1 MIIDNASLKNV
12 DNHWAVLTIGA
23 TKRDRALKVAD
34 ARLVETAV
42 GLQIQI
48 EFERHDS
55 DDDLL
60 TRLALAYEVAAIEG
74 LHDFLN
80 TTSGNNTLR
89 LQCIAGA
96 WRTFE
101 LRRHFLLPERTL
113 DRINHILHI
122 SALAYCCDRWS
133 DLRRWFNEKEEYIE
147 IPSSAEAKWDLR
159 MLYKLFDCW
168 IRLFRKKGWDDLDGI
183 REIISGLRDDQKVYE
198 SGVLNTDSNI
208 KDKAMAMRLIG
219 LYHWAKCT
227 ELLAVYM
234 LQGEPADIKTQLDK
248 HYESATEAAF
258 SSGDSRFEILLKW
271 LHAAS
276 HRMIDGSIW
285 WIAYKVDPRINQFVK
300 NSAKHGLF
308 ELLPPQRTAL
318 VEKGLLDLAS
328 TAVVIDLPTSGG
340 KTLLAEFRIL
350 QALNQFTEEHGWVAY
365 ITPTR
370 ALTSQITRRLR
381 RDFEPIGIRVEH
393 LTGAIEIDTFENDLL
408 SAHGTRDF
416 DVLVATPEKL
426 QLIIRNN
433 KVPRPLAL
441 IVLDEAHNI
450 ENETRGLRIELLL
463 ATIKRECRSAH
474 FLLLLPYAE
483 NTESLARWLAQDVS
497 AGRSISLGSTPW
509 KPNERIVGVFHHEA
523 DDSVRAGWKM
533 KYRTSI
539 TTPRAIHLEGEHIVG
554 GVKPLNIA
562 KSRLNLG
569 LETAAMARIM
579 SQKGTSIAVAT
590 NIGTVWSMAR
600 KVSEELE
607 VISPVSEEISLVQR
621 FLKTEISP
629 SFELIEMLAKG
640 VAVHHAGLSD
650 EVRALVEW
658 LAEEGFLHV
667 LCATT
672 TLAQG
677 MNFPVSSVF
686 LSSRYVPHGTQSKEM
701 PPRDFWN
708 LAGRAGRLDHDSI
721 GVVGLASGDDPILA
735 MEYLNRATGDLVSR
749 LVRMLD
755 QLEIIGSLM
764 NLDTVIKD
772 EQWEDFRCYVA
783 HLWNEKKN
791 LDAVL
796 SETEQLL
803 RNTYGYGMLR
813 SSRDGDKKARALLE
827 ATKNYARKLA
837 DNPGHVELAD
847 MTGFSP
853 EGVAKALI
861 GINQL
866 ENKIEPSDWSPESM
880 FGEGKGLANLFGI
893 MLKIPQ
899 LADSLTE
906 LGGKGNEKKYIAAI
920 TQAWVKGESIQDIA
934 KTFFKGDETESI
946 TNACRAIYRNL
957 VNYGTWGLAALSR
970 MSGIDFDKLSETE
983 RRQINALPAMIYHG
997 VKTEEAVLMRM
1008 NSVPRSISENLGQEF
1023 RTAFRKDFG
1032 KVGVAEAREFLKNL
1046 DTTDWNRIKPGVSY
1060 LSGDDYRYVW
1070 ELLSGETTKA
1080 K

>member
-1 MIIDNASLKNV
+1 MIVDNASLQNV
-12 DNHWAVLTIGA
+12 DNHWAVLALGEIQ
-23 TKRDRALKVAD
+23 RDRALKVAD

-42 GLQIQI
+42 GAQIQI
-48 EFERHDS
+48 EFKRYDN

-60 TRLALAYEVAAIEG
+60 TRLALAYEIAAIEG
-74 LHDFLN
+74 LNDFLN
-80 TTSGNNTLR
+80 TTSGNNALR
-89 LQCIAGA
+89 LQCVSGA

-101 LRRHFLLPERTL
+101 LRRHFLLPEKTL
-113 DRINHILHI
+113 DRINHVLHI

-133 DLRRWFNEKEEYIE
+133 DLRRWFNEKDKYIE
-147 IPSSAEAKWDLR
+147 VPSSAEAKWDIR
-159 MLYKLFDCW
+159 MLYRLFDCW

-183 REIISGLRDDQKVYE
+183 REIISGLRDDQKLYE
-198 SGVLNTDSNI
+198 SEVLNTDSNV
-208 KDKAMAMRLIG
+208 KDKAMALRLIG

-234 LQGEPADIKTQLDK
+234 LQGEPTDIKTQLDK
-248 HYESATEAAF
+248 HYESATDAAS
-258 SSGDSRFEILLKW
+258 SSGDSRFEVLLKW

-276 HRMIDGSIW
+276 QRMIDGSIW
-285 WIAYKVDPRINQFVK
+285 WVAHKVDPRINQFVE

-350 QALNQFTEEHGWVAY
+350 QALNQFTEDHGWVAY

-393 LTGAIEIDTFENDLL
+393 LTGAVEIDTFENDLL
-408 SAHGTRDF
+408 TDHGASDF

-463 ATIKRECRSAH
+463 ATIKRECKSAH

-483 NTESLARWLAQDVS
+483 KTESLARWLAQDVS

-539 TTPRAIHLEGEHIVG
+539 TTPRAIHLEGEHTVG

-562 KSRLNLG
+562 KSGLNLSM
-569 LETAAMARIM
+569 ETAAMARVM
-579 SQKGTSIAVAT
+579 SQRGTSIAVAT
-590 NIGTVWSMAR
+590 KIKTVWSMAR
-600 KVSEELE
+600 KVSEELDR
-607 VISPVSEEISLVQR
+607 ISPIPEEITLVQR
-621 FLKTEISP
+621 FLETEISP

-650 EVRALVEW
+650 EVRALIEW
-658 LAEEGFLHV
+658 LAEEGLLNV

-686 LSSRYVPHGTQSKEM
+686 LSSRFVPHGMQSIEM

-721 GVVGLASGDDPILA
+721 GVVGIASGQEPVLT
-735 MEYLNRATGDLVSR
+735 MEYLDRATGELVSR

-755 QLEIIGSLM
+755 QLEEIGSLV
-764 NLDTVIKD
+764 NLDVVIKD

-813 SSRDGDKKARALLE
+813 SSRDGDRKARALLD

-837 DNPGHVELAD
+837 ENPGYVALAD

-853 EGVAKALI
+853 EGVAKALS

-866 ENKIEPSDWSPESM
+866 EKKIDPSDFTAESM
-880 FGEGKGLANLFGI
+880 FGDVKGLANLFGI

-899 LADSLTE
+899 LASSLTE
-906 LGGKGNEKKYIAAI
+906 LGGKGMEKKYIAAI
-920 TQAWVKGESIQDIA
+920 TQAWVSGESIQDIA
-934 KTFFKGDETESI
+934 KTYFKGSETDSI
-946 TNACRAIYRNL
+946 TDACRAIYRNL
-957 VNYGTWGLAALSR
+957 VNSGTWGLAALSR
-970 MSGIDFDKLSETE
+970 MSGIDFDKLSEAE
-983 RRQINALPAMIYHG
+983 RRQISVLPAMIYHG
-997 VKTEEAVLMRM
+997 VRTEEAVLMRM
-1008 NSVPRSISENLGQEF
+1008 NSAPRSISENLGQEF
-1023 RTAFRKDFG
+1023 RLVFQKDDG
-1032 KVGVAEAREFLKNL
+1032 NVGIVEAREFLRNL
-1046 DTTDWNRIKPGVSY
+1046 DTPDWDRMRPKTSS
-1060 LSGDDYRYVW
+1060 LSGSDYRQVW
-1070 ELLSGETTKA
+1070 ELLSGEKA